1 MTGMQHNNLRTIT
14 AMVNEALPTAPWV
27 ARGNMLFDCSNRPLF
42 IIASAITPLC
52 LRYLTA
58 MQPAAAKSICDLII
72 ESMPVWSWAAPVYA
86 GRYYAR
92 KGPAS
97 RVHVLHITADAQG
110 WLAPAEDEP
119 QADLAAEAL
128 RSVWQW
134 AKLPDPVD
142 FAR

>member
-14 AMVNEALPTAPWV
+14 AMVNEALPTAPWI
-27 ARGNMLFDCSNRPLF
+27 ARGNMMFDCSNRPLF
-42 IIASAITPLC
+42 VIASAITPLC

-58 MQPAAAKSICDLII
+58 MQPAAAKSICDLIT

-86 GRYYAR
+86 GWYYAR
-92 KGPAS
+92 KGPSS
-97 RVHVLHITADAQG
+97 RVYVFNLVADTQG
-110 WLAPAEDEP
+110 MLCPAEDELQP
-119 QADLAAEAL
+119 DLAAEAL
-128 RSVWQW
+128 GSVWQW